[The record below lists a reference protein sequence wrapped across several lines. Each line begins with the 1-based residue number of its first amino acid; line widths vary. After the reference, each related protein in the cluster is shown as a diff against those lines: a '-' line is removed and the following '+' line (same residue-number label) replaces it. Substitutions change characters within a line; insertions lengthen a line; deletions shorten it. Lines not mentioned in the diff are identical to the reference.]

1 LTPMPRRVGRENP
14 DLNTHTSSK
23 NAYKTMK
30 KRRFSCLGIFSIVLL
45 VGVCIAAAGAG
56 WLVLSLPSR
65 AEQTFG
71 PYDPDLQPTQR
82 ILLSARLLLNSGD
95 LIYPGNAYGSEQP
108 FDIGLGE
115 STYSIAER
123 LQSEGLVTNA
133 QAFRDYLVYSGLD
146 TTLQAGEFQLSPR
159 MTPLEIAQALQD
171 ATPTEVTFT
180 IIPGWRLEEIAAA
193 LPTSGLDIT
202 PETFLQAAQS
212 PPPGADWLD
221 ELPAHATLEG
231 FLFPDSYRLPRELD
245 VHGLIASLLSNF
257 ESKVDAEIRGG
268 FERQGLTLYQA
279 VTLAS
284 IVERE
289 AVVNEEMPLIASV
302 FLNRLGAGIKLDSDP
317 TVQYALGYNSG
328 RGGWWTNPLF
338 LEDLQVNSPY
348 NTYVYDGLPP
358 GPIANPSLQALRAVA
373 FPAKTPYYYFRATCD
388 DSGKHIFSETFQEHV
403 ESGCP

>member
-1 LTPMPRRVGRENP
+1 
-14 DLNTHTSSK
+14 
-23 NAYKTMK
+23 MK
-30 KRRFSCLGIFSIVLL
+30 KRRISCLGIFSIVLL
-45 VGVCIAAAGAG
+45 AGICIAAVGAG
-56 WLVLSLPSR
+56 WLVLTLPSR

-95 LIYPGNAYGSEQP
+95 LIYPGNAYGAEKR

-115 STYSIAER
+115 TTYAIAER
-123 LQSEGLVTNA
+123 LQSEGLVANA

-146 TTLQAGEFQLSPR
+146 TTLQAGEYQLSPS

-212 PPPGADWLD
+212 APSGVDWLD
-221 ELPAHATLEG
+221 ELPANATLEG

-257 ESKVDAEIRGG
+257 ESKIDAEIRAG

-289 AVVNEEMPLIASV
+289 AVVDEEMPLIASV

-317 TVQYALGYNSG
+317 TVQYALGYNSE
-328 RGGWWTNPLF
+328 RGGWWTNPLS
-338 LEDLQVNSPY
+338 LEDLQINSPY

-358 GPIANPSLQALRAVA
+358 GPIANPSQQALRAVA

>member
-1 LTPMPRRVGRENP
+1 
-14 DLNTHTSSK
+14 
-23 NAYKTMK
+23 MK
-30 KRRFSCLGIFSIVLL
+30 KRRTSCLGIFSILIL
-45 VGVCIAAAGAG
+45 IGVCVAVAGIG
-56 WLVLSLPSR
+56 WLALTLPDR

-71 PYDPDLQPTQR
+71 PYDPNLQPSQR

-95 LIYPGNAYGSEQP
+95 LIYPGNIYGSEQP

-115 STYSIAER
+115 STYAISQR
-123 LQSEGLVTNA
+123 LQSEGLITNS

-146 TTLQAGEFQLSPR
+146 TSLQAGEYQLSPQ

-171 ATPTEVTFT
+171 ATPSEVTFN

-202 PETFLQAAQS
+202 PEAFLQAAQN
-212 PPPGADWLD
+212 PPPGVNWLNT
-221 ELPAHATLEG
+221 LPAHATLEG
-231 FLFPDSYRLPRELD
+231 FLFPDSYLLPRDLD
-245 VHGLIASLLSNF
+245 VQGLIASVLSNF
-257 ESKVDAEIRGG
+257 ESKVDTEILGG
-268 FERQGLTLYQA
+268 FERQGLNLYEA

-289 AVVNEEMPLIASV
+289 AVVDEEMPLIASV
-302 FLNRLGAGIKLDSDP
+302 FLNRLNAGIKLDSDP
-317 TVQYALGYNSG
+317 TVQYAIGYNPG
-328 RGGWWTNPLF
+328 RGGWWTNPLS
-338 LEDLQVNSPY
+338 LEDLQTNSPY
-348 NTYVYDGLPP
+348 NTYVHNGLPP